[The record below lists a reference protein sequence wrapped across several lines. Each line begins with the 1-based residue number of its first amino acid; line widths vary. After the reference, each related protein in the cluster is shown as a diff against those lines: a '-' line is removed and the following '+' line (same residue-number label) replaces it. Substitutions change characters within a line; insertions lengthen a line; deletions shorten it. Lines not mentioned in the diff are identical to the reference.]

1 MPVAWVKSYSVD
13 GGPQGKAFTTTM
25 GASTDMVSEGVRRM
39 LVNAC
44 YWAAGL
50 EAKISAELNVDI
62 VGEFEPTMYR
72 FSQRENCWNNP
83 RRFKV
88 IALLEAA

>member
-44 YWAAGL
+44 YWAVGL
-50 EAKISAELNVDI
+50 EAEISADLDVDI
-62 VGEFEPTMYR
+62 VGEFKPTMYGFR
-72 FSQRENCWNNP
+72 KGKTAGITPEDL
-83 RRFKV
+83 K
-88 IALLEAA
+88 